1 MAIFQPHLY
10 ARTRDFAPE
19 FAEVLSLCDKVIM
32 IPIYPARELPIEGV
46 TSELIG
52 RSITASWELVDRFDV
67 ANYLKDVDT
76 DVVVTF
82 GAGNIDVIC
91 NDVAEVLKAKVN
103 NN

>member
-1 MAIFQPHLY
+1 
-10 ARTRDFAPE
+10 
-19 FAEVLSLCDKVIM
+19 
-32 IPIYPARELPIEGV
+32 V

-52 RSITASWELVDRFDV
+52 GSITTEWELVDRFDI
-67 ANYLKDVDT
+67 ANYLKGVET